1 MILRSVHGEEIGTWF
16 RADSALTQKRRWLKS
31 VSPSGRIVVDNGA
44 SQAIMKH
51 RSLLPVGIVS
61 ASGPFTAGSPVDI
74 VCNGIV
80 IARGISDY
88 GSEDINIIR
97 GKRSSDLVKT
107 LGDRAKHKDVV
118 SSENIAILP

>member
-1 MILRSVHGEEIGTWF
+1 MK
-16 RADSALTQKRRWLKS
+16 SAKS
-31 VSPSGRIVVDNGA
+31 NGKIVIDDGA
-44 SQAIMKH
+44 MKALLEH
-51 RSLLPVGIVS
+51 RSLLPVGIKFAEGTFEPGEV
-61 ASGPFTAGSPVDI
+61 VDI
-74 VCNGIV
+74 ECAGTLVAKGCP
-80 IARGISDY
+80 DY